1 MMKRASVWAVVCL
14 GAVGCA
20 AVAPDTKSIERGAKS
35 RASDG
40 AEGARALATPSGE
53 SSPADTRVAHLAPPP
68 WAEPELP
75 SHDAP
80 EELVHAWRG
89 ADNRGWCAPLA
100 PELVSG
106 APARKIPL
114 DGGWAVAFD
123 APGRRGVLPDG
134 SACRRC
140 GMSAFGI
147 AGTAATAEGW
157 ADLGPARLEPSFRDG
172 SLAEYRRGDTGAITA
187 TLVARGQHCVYQVWS
202 FLGEE
207 HLRDLVGGLRFV
219 AVRDDDSTPRVAR
232 AN

>member
-1 MMKRASVWAVVCL
+1 MKRASVWAVVCL

-20 AVAPDTKSIERGAKS
+20 AVAPDTGTVERNTRPRGA
-35 RASDG
+35 AG
-40 AEGARALATPSGE
+40 TEGPRALATP
-53 SSPADTRVAHLAPPP
+53 PADASPEGRMAHLASPP

-75 SHDAP
+75 SGDVP
-80 EELVHAWRG
+80 EELVRAWRG

-100 PELVSG
+100 PELVGG
-106 APARKIPL
+106 APAREVSL

-134 SACRRC
+134 HGCSRC

-147 AGTAATAEGW
+147 AGTAATAEDWG
-157 ADLGPARLEPSFRDG
+157 DLGPAQLEPGFRDG
-172 SLAEYRRGDTGAITA
+172 SLAEYRRGDTGAATA

-207 HLRDLVGGLRFV
+207 HLRDLIGGLRFV
-219 AVRDDDSTPRVAR
+219 AVRDDDSTRRVAQ